1 MKAKLLSQHGSSS
14 LILYTDSDGVFQAC
28 IVDSEDVMTSRVGE
42 EFTLEDTVLSTATPY
57 GIDWSVPFPDGV
69 TITPGD
75 FQNVMYRHGVIS
87 LEDLKSNTNAV
98 VDALQELLRLSSI
111 SLYKAVK
118 NSMEV
123 QQ

>member
-42 EFTLEDTVLSTATPY
+42 EFTLEDTVLSRATPY
-57 GIDWSVPFPDGV
+57 GIDWSVPYPGG
-69 TITPGD
+69 ICISAGD

-87 LEDLKSNTNAV
+87 LEDLKRNTNAV
-98 VDALQELLRLSSI
+98 VDALVELWKI
-111 SLYKAVK
+111 STIEIYKAAK
-118 NSMEV
+118 SSMEV
-123 QQ
+123 